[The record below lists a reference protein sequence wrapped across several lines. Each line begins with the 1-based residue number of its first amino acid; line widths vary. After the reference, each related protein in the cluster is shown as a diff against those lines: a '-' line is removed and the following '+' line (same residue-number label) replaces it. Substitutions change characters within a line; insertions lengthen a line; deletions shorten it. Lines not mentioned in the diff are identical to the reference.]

1 MNDIRKHIT
10 SHRKD
15 FSDDSL
21 DGHSLYEDP
30 LKQFEEWLSEAVK
43 IEVNEAYAVTLSTLG
58 HDGYPSSR
66 VVYLRGIADGGLIF
80 YTNYGSLKGTELA
93 IEDKAVMNF
102 FWPEMHKQVKVKGI
116 VGKVSRETSDAY
128 FASRPRGSQLG
139 AWASLQSSP
148 LDSRDI
154 LEQRL
159 KELEKEYE
167 GKDIPRPDHWGGY
180 ALVPVE
186 WEFWKGRSSRLHD
199 RFKYVSASGS
209 WNITRLFP

>member
-1 MNDIRKHIT
+1 MNDIRRHIT

-30 LKQFEEWLSEAVK
+30 LKQFEEWLAEAVK
-43 IEVNEAYAVTLSTLG
+43 SGVNEAYAVTLSTIG

-66 VVYLRGIADGGLIF
+66 IVYLRGIEDGGLIF
-80 YTNYGSLKGTELA
+80 YTNYNSLKGTELA

-116 VGKVSRETSDAY
+116 VSKVSKKTSDAY

-139 AWASLQSSP
+139 AWASEQSRP
-148 LDSRDI
+148 LESREL
-154 LEQRL
+154 LEARL
-159 KELEKEYE
+159 RELEEEYK
-167 GKDIPRPDHWGGY
+167 GKDIPRPEHWGGY
-180 ALVPVE
+180 TLKATE

-199 RFKYVSASGS
+199 RFKYSALADHWKIS
-209 WNITRLFP
+209 RLYP